1 MDLTVNE
8 KRVLATLAGKT
19 SCTDAELAE
28 LLESPAESAVQWS
41 HLCADRGLVVVEK
54 QVEKTAKLTEE
65 GEKYAAEGLPER
77 QVLNTIEGT
86 IPMKE
91 LTAHPLS
98 RIAIGW
104 LRKKNWIVMDKG
116 MVSVNHEAADVIG
129 DDEKALKEL
138 SADAAGTADLVKR
151 GLAVIE

>member
-8 KRVLATLAGKT
+8 KRVLAALAGKT
-19 SCTDAELAE
+19 SCTDVELAA

-41 HLCADRGLVVVEK
+41 HLCADRGLAVVEK
-54 QVEKTAKLTEE
+54 QVAKTAKLTEE

-77 QVLNTIEGT
+77 QLVSVIEGT

-116 MVSVNHEAADVIG
+116 MVSVNHEAA
-129 DDEKALKEL
+129 
-138 SADAAGTADLVKR
+138 
-151 GLAVIE
+151 